1 MTRSSASN
9 PTGRPFS
16 WAGSLLLIKTLGV
29 GLMIRRKSILATLAV
44 LFLATATVLAQ
55 EPQPNDSQTGPRAG
69 IMRGL
74 RGERRIKK
82 QRLHL
87 EQELQ
92 LSEEQKQQRKANFQR
107 SMLATKAQR
116 EQLFQLR
123 EKRLTG
129 ALTAEDRNRA
139 QQLRMELR
147 QAMAEARKESLKVLT
162 SEQKTRLTTLQQ
174 ERKQRRDEMRKLR
187 LELRKNR
194 PIG

>member
-1 MTRSSASN
+1 
-9 PTGRPFS
+9 
-16 WAGSLLLIKTLGV
+16 
-29 GLMIRRKSILATLAV
+29 MIRRKTILATLAV
-44 LFLATATVLAQ
+44 LFLATVTVFAQ

-69 IMRGL
+69 RMRGI
-74 RGERRIKK
+74 RGERRLKK

-87 EQELQ
+87 RQKLQ
-92 LSEEQKQQRKANFQR
+92 LSEEHKQQRKAIFR
-107 SMLATKAQR
+107 RGMLATKAQR

-139 QQLRMELR
+139 KQLRMELR
-147 QAMAEARKESLKVLT
+147 QAMAEARKESLNLLT

-174 ERKQRRDEMRKLR
+174 ERKLRREEKLKQR

-194 PIG
+194 PIN